1 MNRRHFLKTG
11 LASSLLIGS
20 GSFLNGRT
28 LTPKTAGRARN
39 VIFLVSDGMSNGT
52 LSLAD
57 QFIRW
62 RDGHSSNWIRLYE
75 EEKARRGFVETASAN
90 SIVTDSAAGASSW
103 GCGHRVNN
111 GSLNI
116 GVNGEEHPPILLL
129 AKEIGK
135 ATGLVTTATATHA
148 TPAGFSAN
156 VPSRNDQ
163 PMVAVQYLEREIDLI
178 FGGGEEFFSSD
189 RRSDGRDLFKEFTEA
204 GYGIARRRDQLK
216 AVKEERLLGIFSRGH
231 LPHEL
236 DRINNPELL
245 ETVPSLSEMAKFA
258 LEHLN
263 QRPDGFVL
271 QIEGGRVD
279 HGAHANDIGALLFDQ
294 VEFDKTIAIAT
305 EFAEKHGDTLVI
317 ITTDHGNANP
327 GLSSGSDG
335 GEKTFSTLSN
345 FRGTH
350 QPILSSL
357 NKDSSPEQITARI
370 REVTQLKIPSEHGE
384 LMHEA
389 LRQEYRP
396 PYNRMRSPSALL
408 GQILAGHT
416 DIGWVGNSHTSDHV
430 EVAAL
435 GPGSDSLKLFQ
446 KNTDLFTM
454 MTHALGISAPGV
466 SRQPT
471 AADI

>member
-1 MNRRHFLKTG
+1 MNRRNFLKTG

-20 GSFLNGRT
+20 GSLLNGRA
-28 LTPKTAGRARN
+28 LTPKTAARARN

-75 EEKARRGFVETASAN
+75 EEKARKGFVETASAN

-129 AKEIGK
+129 AKENGK

-148 TPAGFSAN
+148 TPAGFSVN
-156 VPSRNDQ
+156 VPTRRNQ
-163 PMVAVQYLEREIDLI
+163 PLIAEQYLEREIDLI
-178 FGGGEEFFSSD
+178 FGGGEEFFSAD
-189 RRSDGRDLFKEFTEA
+189 RRSDGRDLFKEFAEA
-204 GYGIARRRDQLK
+204 GYGIARTREELK
-216 AVKEERLLGIFSRGH
+216 SVNGDRLLGIFSRGH
-231 LPHEL
+231 LPYEL
-236 DRINNPELL
+236 DRSHSPDLSK
-245 ETVPSLSEMAKFA
+245 TVPSLSEMARVA
-258 LEHLN
+258 LEQLN
-263 QRPDGFVL
+263 RRPDGFVL

-279 HGAHANDIGALLFDQ
+279 HGAHANDIGALIFDQ
-294 VEFDKTIAIAT
+294 IEFDKTIAVAT

-327 GLSSGSDG
+327 GLSSGPDG

-350 QPILSSL
+350 QPILSAL
-357 NKDSSPEQITARI
+357 NKDSSPEEITARI
-370 REVTQLKIPSEHGE
+370 QEITQLKIPSEHSKT
-384 LMHEA
+384 MQEA
-389 LRQEYRP
+389 LQQKYQP
-396 PYNRMRSPSALL
+396 VYNRMRSPSALL
-408 GQILAGHT
+408 GQILANHT
-416 DIGWVGNSHTSDHV
+416 DIGWIGNSHTSDHV

-435 GPGSDSLKLFQ
+435 GPGSDALKLFQ

-454 MTHALGISAPGV
+454 MTNALGITAPAV
-466 SRQPT
+466 SG
-471 AADI
+471 